1 MVVSALSAMSATSQR
16 MRLMMFSR
24 TAAVAL
30 LGLLLSSPIN
40 AAPLGGLAQEPVAT
54 NSSPIV
60 ERVHDRPFHSG
71 YTRVCNDGPRGW
83 MLRNHRGQLIACRP
97 HRLNDFGWSWREE
110 GGRSGWYHRQDRVW
124 R

>member
-1 MVVSALSAMSATSQR
+1 MRFMMPSQTAT
-16 MRLMMFSR
+16 
-24 TAAVAL
+24 VGL
-30 LGLLLSSPIN
+30 LAWLLSSPLS
-40 AAPLGGLAQEPVAT
+40 AAPLGGLAHESGAT

-71 YTRVCNDGPRGW
+71 YTRVCNEGPLGW

-110 GGRSGWYHRQDRVW
+110 GGRSGWYHHRDRIW